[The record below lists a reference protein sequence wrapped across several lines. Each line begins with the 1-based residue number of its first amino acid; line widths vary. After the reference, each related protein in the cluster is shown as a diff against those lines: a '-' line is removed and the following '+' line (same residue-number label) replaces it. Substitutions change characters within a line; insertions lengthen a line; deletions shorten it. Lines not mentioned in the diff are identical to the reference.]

1 MLKNPLSN
9 AGDARNAS
17 LIPGLG
23 RSTGGGDG
31 NPLLSGVFL
40 HGKFHG

>member
-1 MLKNPLSN
+1 MLKNPFSN
-9 AGDARNAS
+9 AGGARNAS

-31 NPLLSGVFL
+31 NPLLSGIFL